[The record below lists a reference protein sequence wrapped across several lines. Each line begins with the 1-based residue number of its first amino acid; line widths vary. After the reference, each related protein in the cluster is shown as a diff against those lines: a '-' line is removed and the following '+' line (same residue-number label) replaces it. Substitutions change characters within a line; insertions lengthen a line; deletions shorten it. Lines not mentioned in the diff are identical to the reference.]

1 MPPLNIDLGNSPTIS
16 RPLRDERASMR
27 ESLGMFENPVFIGEL
42 ALNAFTNYP
51 NAFDYYANLQ
61 MAFAKDPESIT
72 SLNLTGSYGQS
83 VVDISGLPNIN
94 AFIVGGYT
102 DTSISA
108 RNCSKLIDLQ
118 LQDNGIMNL
127 DLSGCVLMDETSTNI
142 SFYYVNNLDLSGTAW
157 TTLNLDEWAN
167 IKSVNMSD
175 CSQLTSLSVQYSNA
189 HTIIAQNCT
198 ALTSFNCDNSFAHN
212 VDLSGCVNLSGVGD
226 TLAISNT
233 VCKNLDV
240 SRTAFVN
247 LDLPTNI
254 ETVNISGCI
263 NILEFPTNGI
273 VEQGQNQYP
282 YIKTIDASNCTSIST
297 FNHFNCYSTTE
308 INLSGCESLTSIN
321 VSYDY
326 DLIKLD
332 VSGCS
337 ILTILNTS
345 YSGLSSLD
353 VSSCAALATLYCYDN
368 TQLTALDLRYNPELI
383 ELDVSNTLISELDLR
398 FNLKLENISIGP
410 NIQSVDQIFID
421 LDNNGRTEGYI
432 VLANGQAPPTALSLN
447 ARNNLSGKGWTIQFL

>member
-42 ALNAFTNYP
+42 ALDAFTNYP
-51 NAFDYYANLQ
+51 DAFDYYANLQ
-61 MAFAKDPESIT
+61 MAFAKDPESVEVL
-72 SLNLTGSYGQS
+72 SLSGVYGHS
-83 VVDISGLPNIN
+83 AVDISGLPNITSLS
-94 AFIVGGYT
+94 VGGYT
-102 DTSISA
+102 DTSVSA
-108 RNCSKLIDLQ
+108 RNCSKLTDFA

-127 DLSGCVLMDETSTNI
+127 DLSGCVLLNETATVNLA
-142 SFYYVNNLDLSGTAW
+142 YVNNLDLSGTAW
-157 TTLNLDEWAN
+157 TTLNLDALGN
-167 IKSVNMSD
+167 MRSVNMSN

-198 ALTSFNCDNSFAHN
+198 ALTSFSCAYCYAHN
-212 VDLSGCVNLSGVGD
+212 LDLSGCVNLSGVGD
-226 TLAISNT
+226 TLAIFQT
-233 VCKNLDV
+233 GCKNLDV

-282 YIKTIDASNCTSIST
+282 YIKTIDASNCTGMST

-337 ILTILNTS
+337 ILTTLNTS
-345 YSGLSSLD
+345 YSSLSSLD
-353 VSSCAALATLYCYDN
+353 VSSCAALDTLYCYDN

-383 ELDVSNTLISELDLR
+383 ALDVSNTLISELDLR
-398 FNLKLENISIGP
+398 FNLKLENIGIGP

-421 LDNNGRTEGYI
+421 LDNNGRTGGTI

-447 ARNNLSGKGWTIQFL
+447 ARNNLVSKGWSIYGI